1 MQRTRLTAATL
12 AVAMSVSTIHVVAPD
27 ALAQTV
33 QTRTV
38 SEVDQ
43 QAYADALGEWQR
55 DRDAASGAVSEA
67 ERTLGQA
74 NQRVADAEEAA
85 GKARADVDTARA
97 NAAAAKAALD
107 AIDVEGKQRAA
118 DAASSQLRDAE
129 AKLGT
134 AQKRV
139 DDARATRDS
148 AQAEFND
155 LDKQLQEKKDALSKA
170 EDGLRKSVAIGEEVK
185 AERAK
190 FDERVRTGSDYSVED
205 WERLTGQAVAEMIN
219 DYRVANGLHPLVT
232 HEIYIQQAQAWS
244 DQMVADI
251 PRLGTWVGA
260 KKGDETAFR
269 HSEAADYGRS
279 GENIAGHFL
288 GAPTATATREQ
299 WKTLPEKLFTGWHNS
314 PGHNKNM
321 LSPNYEGMG
330 LGITVEPD
338 GTVWAT
344 TMFFHDQV
352 NLNTRSY
359 FPADASTQRA
369 KRSGSPFYLPA
380 GAREAMQT
388 PAMRDNLR
396 DTKGV
401 TPSYANIASDVRGFS
416 RNAQQGMD
424 PKITKVDY
432 DADRKEIENAEKL
445 AAGLIVIYLAGVD
458 GARKNA
464 DEVSAKTDSAAARS
478 KQAQLDLDR
487 VSASRDA
494 ARKDRDAAAAA
505 KTDADATLDKAQR
518 TPKQPLID
526 AVTATTQN
534 LSDQQK
540 RASSADAALAEAR
553 KAADDASTA
562 AAAKRAAL
570 QTLDASRPRER
581 DFVVEREV
589 TETLPAPTPA
599 PTSTS
604 TPAPSPSPAVHSG
617 TDSTPTSKGSST
629 GAIIGI
635 VIAVLAVI
643 GVAVA
648 WPEISKHLPQ

>member
-1 MQRTRLTAATL
+1 
-12 AVAMSVSTIHVVAPD
+12 
-27 ALAQTV
+27 
-33 QTRTV
+33 
-38 SEVDQ
+38 
-43 QAYADALGEWQR
+43 
-55 DRDAASGAVSEA
+55 
-67 ERTLGQA
+67 
-74 NQRVADAEEAA
+74 
-85 GKARADVDTARA
+85 
-97 NAAAAKAALD
+97 
-107 AIDVEGKQRAA
+107 
-118 DAASSQLRDAE
+118 
-129 AKLGT
+129 
-134 AQKRV
+134 
-139 DDARATRDS
+139 
-148 AQAEFND
+148 
-155 LDKQLQEKKDALSKA
+155 
-170 EDGLRKSVAIGEEVK
+170 
-185 AERAK
+185 
-190 FDERVRTGSDYSVED
+190 
-205 WERLTGQAVAEMIN
+205 
-219 DYRVANGLHPLVT
+219 
-232 HEIYIQQAQAWS
+232 
-244 DQMVADI
+244 
-251 PRLGTWVGA
+251 
-260 KKGDETAFR
+260 
-269 HSEAADYGRS
+269 
-279 GENIAGHFL
+279 
-288 GAPTATATREQ
+288 
-299 WKTLPEKLFTGWHNS
+299 
-314 PGHNKNM
+314 
-321 LSPNYEGMG
+321 
-330 LGITVEPD
+330 
-338 GTVWAT
+338 
-344 TMFFHDQV
+344 
-352 NLNTRSY
+352 
-359 FPADASTQRA
+359 
-369 KRSGSPFYLPA
+369 
-380 GAREAMQT
+380 MQT

-416 RNAQQGMD
+416 RNTQQGMD

-445 AAGLIVIYLAGVD
+445 AAGLIVIYLAEVD

-478 KQAQLDLDR
+478 KQAQLGLDR
-487 VSASRDA
+487 VSACRDA

-581 DFVVEREV
+581 DFVVEREA

-599 PTSTS
+599 PTATS